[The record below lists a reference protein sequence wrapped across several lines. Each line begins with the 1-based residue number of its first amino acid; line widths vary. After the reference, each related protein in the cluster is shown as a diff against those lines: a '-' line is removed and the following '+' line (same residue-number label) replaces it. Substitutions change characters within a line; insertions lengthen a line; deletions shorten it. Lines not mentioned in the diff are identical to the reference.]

1 MGDAALVQAGSTT
14 TRRSITRV
22 GTLATAHPVA
32 TVFVVAFLLRVLV
45 AIAVDR
51 LFGGALIQPDSL
63 MYHDMAS
70 QMADGATENWDE
82 FTQGLY
88 WRTVTFLGP
97 LTVLYEVFGPIQLA
111 GSIYVAALGAGLA
124 ALTTRLAMEALPK
137 AFAIGGGLIVA
148 LLPSQV
154 FWTSVTLKD
163 GMVWVL
169 LAAVAT
175 VIAIAA
181 RSTGPKLAR
190 LAVAVA
196 VLLILLGYVRSN
208 TMVVACWALAAS
220 GWIGVS
226 RQRPARFAGAVLLW
240 VTVPWLVGFG
250 PAGIDLIR
258 GNDISNMRLLNAID
272 AESAVVDPP
281 PEVAS
286 GDTGD
291 GSEPAP
297 GDGSDAGDGAEPGA
311 GPRPGTEGSDG
322 GLGVEGG
329 LVANLSHVPRGISV
343 MLFEPYPWQSGDS
356 VGLQMARFETVLWY
370 PVLAL
375 AFLGLLGVKRYSR
388 TLFFPFILGGAIVI
402 EYALTEGNLGTA
414 YRHRGEFVWIVAL
427 LAAFGMA
434 HLRKIRSERAARENV

>member
-1 MGDAALVQAGSTT
+1 
-14 TRRSITRV
+14 
-22 GTLATAHPVA
+22 VA

-45 AIAVDR
+45 AIAVDQ
-51 LFGGALIQPDSL
+51 LFGGALIQPDSV

-70 QMADGATENWDE
+70 QMADGATDHWDE

-97 LTVLYEVFGPIQLA
+97 LTVLYEITGPIQLA
-111 GSIYVAALGAGLA
+111 GSIYVAVLGAGLA

-148 LLPSQV
+148 FLPSQV

-169 LAAVAT
+169 LAAIAAVVA
-175 VIAIAA
+175 VAA
-181 RSTGPKLAR
+181 RSTGAKLAS
-190 LAVAVA
+190 LAAAVA

-208 TMVVACWALAAS
+208 TMVVACWALALS
-220 GWIGVS
+220 GWIGIS
-226 RQRPARFAGAVLLW
+226 RQRPARLVGALLLW
-240 VTVPWLVGFG
+240 VAVPWFIGFG

-258 GNDISNMRLLNAID
+258 GNDIANMRLLNAID

-281 PEVAS
+281 PLDVAD
-286 GDTGD
+286 GDTGEGTDGDTTDD
-291 GSEPAP
+291 GSGSDDGDGDGDGDDGDGRGP
-297 GDGSDAGDGAEPGA
+297 GRRPGSDAPPGSLA
-311 GPRPGTEGSDG
+311 DEGS
-322 GLGVEGG
+322 LTP
-329 LVANLSHVPRGISV
+329 NLRHLPRGISV
-343 MLFEPYPWQSGDS
+343 MLLEPYPWQPGDS
-356 VGLQMARFETVLWY
+356 TGLQMARFETILWY

-375 AFLGLLGVKRYSR
+375 ALVGLLGVKRYSR

-427 LAAFGMA
+427 LAAFGIA
-434 HLRKIRSERAARENV
+434 RIYRARAERTARENV